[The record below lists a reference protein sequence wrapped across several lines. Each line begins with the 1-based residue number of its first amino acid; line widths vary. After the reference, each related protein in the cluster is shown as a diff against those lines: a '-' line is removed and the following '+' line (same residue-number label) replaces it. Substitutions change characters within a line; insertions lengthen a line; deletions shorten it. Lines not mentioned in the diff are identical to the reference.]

1 MANFGEC
8 YCLRSKD
15 VLARVWSNDYRL
27 WQSKSPGLQ
36 PYTRNHMLLI
46 HVNCYLY
53 CYFLLILTNWP
64 HFYYKDLI
72 KVFISSSVGMVLR
85 IFSGSLRDSSPPD
98 IVKQVP
104 SLGAFRPA
112 VREEEHQ
119 NFGVEYSS
127 TTSSHHSS
135 VTTLPAILFYFLCR
149 SGLIWLRSEVQYH

>member
-1 MANFGEC
+1 
-8 YCLRSKD
+8 
-15 VLARVWSNDYRL
+15 
-27 WQSKSPGLQ
+27 
-36 PYTRNHMLLI
+36 MLLI

-119 NFGVEYSS
+119 NFGVEYSFIRS
-127 TTSSHHSS
+127 NNHHII
-135 VTTLPAILFYFLCR
+135 V
-149 SGLIWLRSEVQYH
+149 VVM